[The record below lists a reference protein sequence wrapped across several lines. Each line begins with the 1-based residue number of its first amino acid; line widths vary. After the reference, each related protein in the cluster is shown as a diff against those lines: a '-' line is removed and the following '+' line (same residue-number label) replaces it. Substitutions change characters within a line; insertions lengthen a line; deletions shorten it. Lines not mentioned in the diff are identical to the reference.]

1 MIRIVYVYMCVFVAC
16 QRYQESPP
24 TATASDGENAEF
36 LRALRSSIRIFV
48 NRMKS
53 DHSRGRSITND
64 SAVQGLF
71 MTISQMHPQLL
82 RCVQEQ
88 EELRSKCV
96 QEQEDLRSR

>member
-1 MIRIVYVYMCVFVAC
+1 MCRNVSLLMPLSVRHTLTLV

-24 TATASDGENAEF
+24 AAGTGTAAAATPDENAEF

-53 DHSRGRSITND
+53 DHSRGRSIAND

-82 RCVQEQ
+82 KCVHEQ
-88 EELRSKCV
+88 EELRRK
-96 QEQEDLRSR
+96 